1 MDTMKTLIK
10 ARMGKLKEQNG
21 KFRNSEN
28 FKVVG
33 TQDGARVSGSQG

>member
-1 MDTMKTLIK
+1 MDTMKTK
-10 ARMGKLKEQNG
+10 TSKGPGKLKEQNG

-33 TQDGARVSGSQG
+33 TQDGARVSGSQV